1 MSSMLKKT
9 GGLSFKPK
17 IAPRRPGGAPSS
29 SQALPASASASTTR
43 ASTTEVP
50 SQTSTPAPT
59 VPPTPSVESSGQAE
73 PPKENPK
80 ETPRET
86 THVDSEQPT
95 PPTRQDPA
103 VSATSKST
111 PPSTASS
118 AGVEVPSVPTPAPT
132 ERVTARETVPTPA
145 PTADEPLQQ
154 SPSISISPPTNRL
167 TQPTP
172 APEISAS
179 GTLATTGLDKPTPNT
194 SASIGSQ
201 PAATTLTPIP
211 HPSAS
216 VQSRLAPPTA
226 PPSPAPVSDTIAVSA
241 PADEPVA
248 TAPKQKRVYRKRK
261 TATGDDTAAEGP
273 APKKRRPHKNPP
285 AEGNE
290 ATTAE
295 GAEGAPPVKR
305 TYRRRRRSSTPEDP
319 ESQVINHSTMK
330 MADLTKDLGIGKKF
344 KHAEAIEERARQAR
358 EKFRQKRLAK
368 QKQLMGISPDGEEA
382 SRASTPAE
390 GEENGRESAIA
401 RARNLGASVDAGAQ
415 SVGYEVVDG
424 QIIINQ
430 ESLVVDRHA
439 AHRDMSSLETVEED
453 EFSHL
458 TTSASFRRESRRT
471 GANHWTDED
480 TERFYRLLSMF
491 GTDFETI
498 ASMFPGKTRRAVK
511 LKFNREETQRP
522 RRINAAV
529 MVRGEKR
536 VGIDIEEYKAHQPEW
551 RESDAILAEHAELV
565 REHDE
570 DIRRLRDE
578 RRAAGLIDDDDEVGV
593 QGQGQGQGRQQNGE
607 KQQDN
612 GRGGQGN
619 TGGDNPYAVTEEVV
633 VEG

>member
-1 MSSMLKKT
+1 MLKKT

-29 SQALPASASASTTR
+29 SQAPPAPSSASTTR
-43 ASTTEVP
+43 APTTEVP
-50 SQTSTPAPT
+50 SQASTPAPT
-59 VPPTPSVESSGQAE
+59 VLPTPSVESSGQAE
-73 PPKENPK
+73 PPEENPK

-86 THVDSEQPT
+86 PQVESEQST
-95 PPTRQDPA
+95 PPTRQDPV
-103 VSATSKST
+103 VSTTSRPT

-118 AGVEVPSVPTPAPT
+118 ADVEIPSAPTPAPT
-132 ERVTARETVPTPA
+132 ERVTARETVAAPA
-145 PTADEPLQQ
+145 PTADESPQQ
-154 SPSISISPPTNRL
+154 SPSISISPPTDRPA
-167 TQPTP
+167 QPTP
-172 APEISAS
+172 APETSAS
-179 GTLATTGLDKPTPNT
+179 GTLAATGLDKPTSNT
-194 SASIGSQ
+194 SASVSSR
-201 PAATTLTPIP
+201 PAATTRTSIP

-241 PADEPVA
+241 PVDEPVTA
-248 TAPKQKRVYRKRK
+248 APKQKRVYRKRK

-273 APKKRRPHKNPP
+273 APKKRRPRKNPP

-295 GAEGAPPVKR
+295 GAEGAEGAPPVKR
-305 TYRRRRRSSTPEDP
+305 AYRRRRRSSTPEDP
-319 ESQVINHSTMK
+319 ESQVVNHSMMK
-330 MADLTKDLGIGKKF
+330 MADLTKDLGIGKRF

-368 QKQLMGISPDGEEA
+368 QRQIMGIPPDGEEA

-536 VGIDIEEYKAHQPEW
+536 VGIDLEEYKAHQPEW

-570 DIRRLRDE
+570 DIRRLREE
-578 RRAAGLIDDDDEVGV
+578 RRAAGLIDDDEVEG
-593 QGQGQGQGRQQNGE
+593 QGQGQGQQQNGG

-612 GRGGQGN
+612 GQGVQGSAGGN
-619 TGGDNPYAVTEEVV
+619 NPYAVTEEVV

>member
-29 SQALPASASASTTR
+29 SQAPPASSPASTTR
-43 ASTTEVP
+43 APTTEAP
-50 SQTSTPAPT
+50 SQASTPAPT

-73 PPKENPK
+73 LPKENPK
-80 ETPRET
+80 ETPREPPQ
-86 THVDSEQPT
+86 VESEQST
-95 PPTRQDPA
+95 SPTRQDPA
-103 VSATSKST
+103 VSATSRPT

-118 AGVEVPSVPTPAPT
+118 AGVEVPSAPTSAPT

-145 PTADEPLQQ
+145 PTTDEPPQQ
-154 SPSISISPPTNRL
+154 SPSISISPPTDRP

-172 APEISAS
+172 TPEISAS
-179 GTLATTGLDKPTPNT
+179 GTLATTGLDKPAPNT
-194 SASIGSQ
+194 SASVSSR
-201 PAATTLTPIP
+201 PAATARTSIS

-241 PADEPVA
+241 PADEPA
-248 TAPKQKRVYRKRK
+248 AAAPKQKRVYRKRK
-261 TATGDDTAAEGP
+261 TVTDDNTAAEGS
-273 APKKRRPHKNPP
+273 APKKRRPRKNPP
-285 AEGNE
+285 AEGNGE
-290 ATTAE
+290 TTAE
-295 GAEGAPPVKR
+295 GAEGVGGAPPVKR

-319 ESQVINHSTMK
+319 ESQTVNHSTMK

-358 EKFRQKRLAK
+358 EKFRQKKLAK
-368 QKQLMGISPDGEEA
+368 QRQLMGIPPDGEDA

-390 GEENGRESAIA
+390 GEENSRESAIA

-536 VGIDIEEYKAHQPEW
+536 VGIDLEEYKAHQPEW

-570 DIRRLRDE
+570 DIRRLREE
-578 RRAAGLIDDDDEVGV
+578 RRAAGLIDDDEVE
-593 QGQGQGQGRQQNGE
+593 GQGQQQQQNGE
-607 KQQDN
+607 KQQGN
-612 GRGGQGN
+612 GQGGQGSA
-619 TGGDNPYAVTEEVV
+619 GVIDPYAVTEEVV

>member
-17 IAPRRPGGAPSS
+17 IAPRRPAGAPSS
-29 SQALPASASASTTR
+29 SQAHPAPSSASTTR
-43 ASTTEVP
+43 APTTEIP
-50 SQTSTPAPT
+50 SQASTPAPT
-59 VPPTPSVESSGQAE
+59 VPPTPSVESSSQTE

-80 ETPRET
+80 ETPKET
-86 THVDSEQPT
+86 THVESEQPT
-95 PPTRQDPA
+95 PPTQQNPA
-103 VSATSKST
+103 VSATSRPT

-118 AGVEVPSVPTPAPT
+118 ADVEVSSAPTPAPT
-132 ERVTARETVPTPA
+132 ERVTTRATAPTPA
-145 PTADEPLQQ
+145 PAADEPLQQ
-154 SPSISISPPTNRL
+154 SPSISISPPTDRP

-172 APEISAS
+172 APETSAS
-179 GTLATTGLDKPTPNT
+179 GILATTGLDKPTPNT
-194 SASIGSQ
+194 SVSVSSQ
-201 PAATTLTPIP
+201 PVVTTHTPIS

-241 PADEPVA
+241 PTDEPVT
-248 TAPKQKRVYRKRK
+248 TALKQKRVYRKRK
-261 TATGDDTAAEGP
+261 TATGDDTAVEGS
-273 APKKRRPHKNPP
+273 APKKKRPRKNPP
-285 AEGNE
+285 AEGNG
-290 ATTAE
+290 ATTTE

-319 ESQVINHSTMK
+319 ESQVVNHSMMK

-368 QKQLMGISPDGEEA
+368 QRQLMGIPLDGEEA

-536 VGIDIEEYKAHQPEW
+536 VGIDLEEYKAHQPEW

-570 DIRRLRDE
+570 DIRRLREE
-578 RRAAGLIDDDDEVGV
+578 RRAAGLIDDDDEVE
-593 QGQGQGQGRQQNGE
+593 GQGQEQQQNGE
-607 KQQDN
+607 KQQNN
-612 GRGGQGN
+612 GQGGQGN
-619 TGGDNPYAVTEEVV
+619 AGGDNPYAVTEEVV